1 MVLANLAKWI
11 IVHHGRSVQ
20 KIHDRCSMPGRDF
33 SESQIISVGIFDV
46 TTNHLTRG
54 CVQKWE
60 DGYPEKL

>member
-1 MVLANLAKWI
+1 MTDVRCLAGIFQNRKSW
-11 IVHHGRSVQ
+11 
-20 KIHDRCSMPGRDF
+20 D
-33 SESQIISVGIFDV
+33 SVGIFDV